1 MPDHWAVTE
10 SSRHCRKCG
19 ARADQRDRFCRI
31 CGAELTNGDTTKPR
45 PMFKLI
51 ADAIASM
58 GERIRV
64 FVMPKQEKQRPTLL
78 IEAVPQTVPS
88 DVGALF
94 DKIKQL
100 ESEKEDLRLK
110 LLKQRFAS
118 SKIIA
123 YSLLAIGAVALIL
136 SIIFSSSIL
145 AFIGLG
151 LAFWGALFLFIRPE
165 AYVKAKLLDPTVLSS
180 LMAID
185 EILGEEACQG
195 KGLYLASKHGHGFKD
210 GTVFIPAKNE
220 VAIPS
225 TDEIAGKKVFS
236 KNPQGVCLLSPGYG
250 LTKLFE
256 KELGVDFS
264 KVDLDY
270 LQKNLPKLLVEDL
283 EVVEDFSMNVDG
295 ELVEVK
301 MVGAIYHDLCRE
313 VRKLNNICLH
323 LGCPIISA
331 IGCALAKVTG
341 KPVVFE
347 GDKLSSGGK
356 EIHARYRII
365 AG

>member
-1 MPDHWAVTE
+1 MDGGIHLPDHWAVTE
-10 SSRHCRKCG
+10 SSRHCRRCG

-31 CGAELTNGDTTKPR
+31 CGAEFR
-45 PMFKLI
+45 
-51 ADAIASM
+51 SR
-58 GERIRV
+58 GEERS
-64 FVMPKQEKQRPTLL
+64 PTI
-78 IEAVPQTVPS
+78 IEAVPRTSLS
-88 DVGALF
+88 DVEALVH
-94 DKIKQL
+94 KVEKL
-100 ESEKEDLRLK
+100 ESEKEALRLK
-110 LLKQRFAS
+110 LRRQRLAPA
-118 SKIIA
+118 KLIA
-123 YSLLAIGAVALIL
+123 YSLLAIGAFALIS
-136 SIIFSSSIL
+136 SIVFFSSIL

-151 LAFWGALFLFIRPE
+151 LAFWGALFLFIRPVG
-165 AYVKAKLLDPTVLSS
+165 YVKAKLLDSTTFSS

-185 EILGEEACQG
+185 DILGEEACQG
-195 KGLYLASKHGHGFKD
+195 KGLYLASKHGHGFED

-225 TDEIAGKKVFS
+225 TDEIAGGKVFS

-270 LQKNLPKLLVEDL
+270 LQKNLPRLLVEDL
-283 EVVEDFSMNVDG
+283 EVVEEFSMDVDG
-295 ELVEVK
+295 ELVEVRI
-301 MVGAIYHDLCRE
+301 VGAIYQDLCRE
-313 VRKLNNICLH
+313 VRKLSTICLH

-347 GDKLSSGGK
+347 GDKLSSDSK
-356 EIHARYRII
+356 EIHARYHII
-365 AG
+365 KG